1 MGHELSGI
9 RLNNVTAKKG
19 FNDRPH
25 LDVHKVFEKLGLAQE
40 IGITLDRI

>member
-1 MGHELSGI
+1 MTTE
-9 RLNNVTAKKG
+9 KG

-40 IGITLDRI
+40 IGVALDRI